1 MGRIVRRRDP
11 RSSETADWIRR
22 LIIGSPIY
30 NGLLGSPLKNLF
42 EHVQGQ
48 LVALMNYFQVLSNP
62 RAVYAFDEHFE
73 AGDRSQKGKLKDKAI
88 ERRVKRLVDET
99 VAMFKEEK

>member
-42 EHVQGQ
+42 EHVEYKSLEGKVAVYIIKSGSQISALQVQGQ
-48 LVALMNYFQVLSNP
+48 LVPLQVDYPTFS
-62 RAVYAFDEHFE
+62 
-73 AGDRSQKGKLKDKAI
+73 
-88 ERRVKRLVDET
+88 
-99 VAMFKEEK
+99 